1 MTKQL
6 NLKLVLI
13 ILVSMMGMNAYSYDA
28 YIDGIYYNFN
38 GDNAIVTHQHP
49 TNSSNDYKGAVVIP
63 SSVHYNSKDYSVT
76 SIDEDA
82 FNMCS
87 GLTSITIPSSV
98 TSIDESAFSRCSSLT
113 TITIPSSVTSIGD
126 YAFSGCTGLTSITI
140 PNSVQTLGNNIVS
153 GCIGLNSINVD
164 AGNSIYDSR
173 GNCNAIILTATNTLI
188 AGCKSTVIP
197 NTVTSIGFEAFYF
210 CSSLTTITIPNSVL
224 TIGNNAFH
232 GCSGLTSVKLYA
244 ETPAPLL
251 AGIFPTAQPMT
262 LYVPQGSKAAYQ
274 SASGWRNFRT
284 IIEYDPSFTLTAN
297 DLKMEYGDA
306 VPAFTYTTEGETF
319 RGTPQFTCD
328 ATSASPV
335 GTYLI
340 VVGRGTIDNDHGTY
354 ENGTLTIEKAPLT
367 ITAKSYS
374 IKQGDALPTF
384 EIEYS
389 GFKNDESLSVLTT
402 KSSITCNATSESEPG
417 TYDIIV
423 SGAAAQNYSFTY
435 VKGTLTITQA
445 NPVTITAKSYS
456 RQYGEANPAFEYT
469 SSGAALSGTPSIT
482 CEATATSPVGEYPI
496 VIAKGTV
503 TNYNDTYV
511 NGKLT
516 VTKAPLTITAKNYA
530 IKQGDALPSFEAE
543 FSGFK
548 NSETSSVLATQ
559 PTITCNATSASEPGT
574 YDIIVSG
581 ADAANYSITYVKGT
595 LTITQADEVVVAAN
609 SYIRLYGD
617 ANPTFGYFSFGT
629 TLSGEPDITCEA
641 IATSP
646 VGEYDIVPSKG
657 TITNYNVTYVNGKL
671 IIGKTPL
678 TITAKSYTIKQGEAL
693 PSFEAEYSGFK
704 NDETS
709 QVLAKQ
715 PAITTT
721 ATSASA
727 PGMYDIVVSG
737 ADATN
742 YDITY
747 VKGTLTITHADPVT
761 VTAKSYTRLYGEA
774 NPAFEYTSSGA
785 ALSGTPSLTCA
796 ATATSPVGDYPIV
809 IAKGTVTNYNDT
821 YVNGKLTIEKAP
833 LTITAKSYSIKQG
846 ETLPTFEIEY
856 SGFKNSETSSVLT
869 TKPTITC
876 TATSASEPGT
886 YDIIVS
892 GATAANY
899 DITYVKGTLTITDA
913 DKIVIAANSYCRL
926 YGDANPTFGYVAFG
940 TTLSG
945 EPDITCEATA
955 TSPVGEYDIVA
966 SKGTV
971 TNYNDTYVNGKLII
985 IKAPLTI
992 TAKNYTIKQGETLPT
1007 FEATYE
1013 GFKNSETSSVLTTQ
1027 PTITCNASSSS
1038 APGTYDIV
1046 VSGAAATNYDITYV
1060 KGTLTIT
1067 QADPVTVVAKS
1078 YSRKYGEANPS
1089 FDYTSSG
1096 AALSGTP
1103 NITCEATATSP
1114 VGEYDIVASK
1124 GTVTNHNL
1132 ALVNGKLTVTK
1143 APLTITAKNFAIKQ
1157 GEALPTFEIKYSG
1170 FKNGETSSVLATQ
1183 PTITCSASSSSA
1195 PGTYDI
1201 VVSGATAA
1209 NYDITYVKGTLT
1221 ITDADKIVIAA
1232 NSYCRLYGDANPT
1245 FGYVAFGTTLSGEPD
1260 ITCEAT
1266 ATSPVGEYPIVA
1278 SEGSVNNYNVVYVNG
1293 KLAIGKT
1300 PLTITAKSY
1309 TIKQG
1314 ETLPTFEAD
1323 YSGFKNSETS
1333 SVLTTQPIITTTAT
1347 SASEPG
1353 TYDIVVSGAAAQN
1366 YSFTYVKGTLTI
1378 TQADPVTITAKSYTI
1393 QYGDE
1398 LPTFEFTSEGA
1409 TLKGTP
1415 AISCEATKTSAVS
1428 TYPIV
1433 ITKGSVTNY
1442 NTTFVNGK
1450 LTVTKAPLTI
1460 TAKNYAIKQG
1470 DALPTFEIEYSGFK
1484 NGETSSVLATQP
1496 TITCSASSSSAPG
1509 TYDIVVSGADAANY
1523 SITYVK
1529 GTLTITQADEVVVA
1543 AYSFV
1548 RLYGDANPTFGYF
1561 TFGAALSGEPSI
1573 TCEATATSPV
1583 DEYDIVPSKGTI
1595 TNYNVAYVNG
1605 ELMILKAP
1613 LTITAKS
1620 YTIKEGEAMPTFE
1633 VEYRGFKNDETKAV
1647 LATQPTIS
1655 CSATSA
1661 SAPGTYDIVVSGA
1674 DATNYDI
1681 TYVKG
1686 TLTIKQADPVTITA
1700 KSYTIQYGG
1709 ELPAFEF
1716 TSEGA
1721 TLEGKPAIT
1730 CEATTTS
1737 AVGTYPIVIT
1747 KGSVTNYNTT
1757 FVSGTLT
1764 ITKAPLTITAKS
1776 CTIKQGEA
1784 LPTFEATYE
1793 GFKNNETSQVLTKQP
1808 AITTTATSSSEPG
1821 EYDITISGAEAQNYD
1836 ISYVAGKLTIT
1847 ASDGIKEISL
1857 EHPVSV
1863 FNLSGHKVRSN
1874 VTSLEGLPK
1883 GVYIIN
1889 GKKVAIK

>member
-28 YIDGIYYNFN
+28 CIDGIYFNFN

-98 TSIDESAFSRCSSLT
+98 TSIDENAFSGCSSLT
-113 TITIPSSVTSIGD
+113 TITIPSGVTSIGD
-126 YAFSGCTGLTSITI
+126 YAFSGCTGLTTITI

-153 GCIGLNSINVD
+153 GCIALNSIEVD

-306 VPAFTYTTEGETF
+306 VPAFTYTAEGETF

-335 GTYLI
+335 GTYSI
-340 VVGRGTIDNDHGTY
+340 VVGRGTIDNEHG
-354 ENGTLTIEKAPLT
+354 
-367 ITAKSYS
+367 
-374 IKQGDALPTF
+374 
-384 EIEYS
+384 
-389 GFKNDESLSVLTT
+389 
-402 KSSITCNATSESEPG
+402 
-417 TYDIIV
+417 
-423 SGAAAQNYSFTY
+423 
-435 VKGTLTITQA
+435 
-445 NPVTITAKSYS
+445 
-456 RQYGEANPAFEYT
+456 
-469 SSGAALSGTPSIT
+469 
-482 CEATATSPVGEYPI
+482 
-496 VIAKGTV
+496 
-503 TNYNDTYV
+503 TYV
-511 NGKLT
+511 NGT
-516 VTKAPLTITAKNYA
+516 
-530 IKQGDALPSFEAE
+530 
-543 FSGFK
+543 
-548 NSETSSVLATQ
+548 
-559 PTITCNATSASEPGT
+559 
-574 YDIIVSG
+574 
-581 ADAANYSITYVKGT
+581 
-595 LTITQADEVVVAAN
+595 
-609 SYIRLYGD
+609 
-617 ANPTFGYFSFGT
+617 
-629 TLSGEPDITCEA
+629 
-641 IATSP
+641 
-646 VGEYDIVPSKG
+646 
-657 TITNYNVTYVNGKL
+657 
-671 IIGKTPL
+671 
-678 TITAKSYTIKQGEAL
+678 
-693 PSFEAEYSGFK
+693 
-704 NDETS
+704 
-709 QVLAKQ
+709 
-715 PAITTT
+715 
-721 ATSASA
+721 
-727 PGMYDIVVSG
+727 
-737 ADATN
+737 
-742 YDITY
+742 
-747 VKGTLTITHADPVT
+747 
-761 VTAKSYTRLYGEA
+761 
-774 NPAFEYTSSGA
+774 
-785 ALSGTPSLTCA
+785 
-796 ATATSPVGDYPIV
+796 
-809 IAKGTVTNYNDT
+809 
-821 YVNGKLTIEKAP
+821 LTIEKAP

-926 YGDANPTFGYVAFG
+926 YGDANPSFGYVAFG

-985 IKAPLTI
+985 IEAPLTI

-1007 FEATYE
+1007 FDATYE
-1013 GFKNSETSSVLTTQ
+1013 GFKNDETSQALTTQ
-1027 PTITCNASSSS
+1027 PTITTTATSSSAPGTYDIVVSGAAATNYDITYVKGTLTITQADAVTVVAKSYSRQYGEANPAFDYTSSGAALSGTPSLTCAATATSPVGEYDIVASKGTVTNYNDTYVNGKLTVTKAPLTITAKNFAIKQGEALPSFEIEYSGFMNGETSSVLATQPTITCSASSSS
-1038 APGTYDIV
+1038 APGTYDIVVSGADAANYSITYVKGTLTITQADKVAVAANSYVRLYGDANPTFGYYSFGASLIGTPSITCTATDTSPVGEYPIVASEGSVTNNNVVYVNGKLAIIKAPLIITAKSYTIKQGDALPTFEAEYSGFKNNETSSVLATQPTITTTATSTSEPGTYDIV

-1078 YSRKYGEANPS
+1078 YSRQYGEANPA
-1089 FDYTSSG
+1089 FEYTSSG
-1096 AALSGTP
+1096 AALSGIPT
-1103 NITCEATATSP
+1103 ITCDATATSP
-1114 VGEYDIVASK
+1114 VGDYPIVIAK
-1124 GTVTNHNL
+1124 GTVTNYNDTY
-1132 ALVNGKLTVTK
+1132 VNGKLTITK
-1143 APLTITAKNFAIKQ
+1143 APLTITAKNFVIKQ
-1157 GEALPTFEIKYSG
+1157 GE
-1170 FKNGETSSVLATQ
+1170 
-1183 PTITCSASSSSA
+1183 
-1195 PGTYDI
+1195 
-1201 VVSGATAA
+1201 
-1209 NYDITYVKGTLT
+1209 
-1221 ITDADKIVIAA
+1221 
-1232 NSYCRLYGDANPT
+1232 
-1245 FGYVAFGTTLSGEPD
+1245 
-1260 ITCEAT
+1260 
-1266 ATSPVGEYPIVA
+1266 
-1278 SEGSVNNYNVVYVNG
+1278 
-1293 KLAIGKT
+1293 
-1300 PLTITAKSY
+1300 
-1309 TIKQG
+1309 
-1314 ETLPTFEAD
+1314 
-1323 YSGFKNSETS
+1323 
-1333 SVLTTQPIITTTAT
+1333 
-1347 SASEPG
+1347 
-1353 TYDIVVSGAAAQN
+1353 
-1366 YSFTYVKGTLTI
+1366 
-1378 TQADPVTITAKSYTI
+1378 
-1393 QYGDE
+1393 
-1398 LPTFEFTSEGA
+1398 
-1409 TLKGTP
+1409 
-1415 AISCEATKTSAVS
+1415 
-1428 TYPIV
+1428 
-1433 ITKGSVTNY
+1433 
-1442 NTTFVNGK
+1442 
-1450 LTVTKAPLTI
+1450 
-1460 TAKNYAIKQG
+1460 
-1470 DALPTFEIEYSGFK
+1470 ALPTFEIEYSGFK
-1484 NGETSSVLATQP
+1484 NNETFSVLTTQP

-1548 RLYGDANPTFGYF
+1548 RLYGEANPTFGYF

-1595 TNYNVAYVNG
+1595 TNYNVTYVNG

-1613 LTITAKS
+1613 LTITAKN
-1620 YTIKEGEAMPTFE
+1620 YTIKQGEALPTFE
-1633 VEYRGFKNDETKAV
+1633 VEYSGFKNDETKAV

-1686 TLTIKQADPVTITA
+1686 TLTITQADPVTITA

-1721 TLEGKPAIT
+1721 TLEGKPAVT

-1737 AVGTYPIVIT
+1737 AVGTYLIVIT

-1808 AITTTATSSSEPG
+1808 AITTTATSSNEPG

-1847 ASDGIKEISL
+1847 ASDGIQEISF